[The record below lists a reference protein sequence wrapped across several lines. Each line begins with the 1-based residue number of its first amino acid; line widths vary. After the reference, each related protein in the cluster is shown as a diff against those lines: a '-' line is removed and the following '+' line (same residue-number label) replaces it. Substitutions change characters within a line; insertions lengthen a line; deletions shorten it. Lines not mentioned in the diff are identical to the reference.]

1 MHLRIAM
8 LSAHSCPVGQLGT
21 KDTGGMSVCIREL
34 SSELGKLGHKVD
46 VFTRVHDPRDPV
58 SEPLGKNA
66 RLVHLRVGGEETMD
80 KLVLFAYLPDFACAL
95 EAFRKEHDL
104 KYDLIFS
111 HYWLSGVVGQEVR
124 EWWDVPNFVMFHTL
138 AVVKNGLGVG
148 EREPD
153 LRVEKEKEIARS
165 CDRVIAATSH
175 EKDVLVDL
183 CGASP
188 DRIGVV
194 PCGVNL
200 RVFHPSDR
208 AEARA
213 KLGFGDERTVLFVGR
228 IEPLKGVDLLIKA
241 FASLPPSP
249 TAKRRLVIIGGD
261 GDGHRDM
268 RKLAELSDDLG
279 LNGSVTFAGS
289 VRHDLM
295 PSYYNAADLCV
306 VPSHYESFGLVA
318 LESLAC
324 GTPVVATD
332 VGVVRD
338 IIKQG
343 ETGFVVPDRS
353 VSEMADRIGEVLSW
367 PDRSLRRSRE
377 IRASVADHS
386 WASIAA
392 QINGQFEDV
401 LRERSAV

>member
-1 MHLRIAM
+1 M

-66 RLVHLRVGGEETMD
+66 RLVHLRVGGEEAMD

-95 EAFRKEHDL
+95 ETFRKEHDL

-138 AVVKNGLGVG
+138 AVVKNSLGVG

-153 LRVEKEKEIARS
+153 LRVEKEKEIART

-175 EKDVLVDL
+175 EKDILVNL
-183 CGASP
+183 CGANP
-188 DRIGVV
+188 DRIAVV

-200 RVFHPSDR
+200 RLFHPSDR

-249 TAKRRLVIIGGD
+249 TAKKRLVIIGGD
-261 GDGHRDM
+261 GDGHKDV
-268 RKLAELSDDLG
+268 RKLAELSEGLG

-343 ETGFVVPDRS
+343 ETGFVIRGRS
-353 VSEMADRIGEVLSW
+353 VSAMADRIGEVLSW

-401 LRERSAV
+401 LRARSAV